1 VEGAMK
7 EPLPGEI
14 LRRIQNA
21 VAAVTGASV
30 GSDAA
35 ARLHATLSS
44 ALGPAT
50 APRAVDSSREVSIL
64 LADLRGFS
72 SIAEANP
79 VHRVLEILNRYLAPM
94 CEIAIDNGGTI
105 DKFMGDTIRVVF
117 GAPQRCADD
126 ARRAV
131 TCAVQMQIAMVE
143 LNRDQASKGLPP
155 LFMGAGINTGHAMIG
170 LLGSDLHSEYTVI
183 GDEVNLASR
192 IEAFSLRG
200 QVLISESTFDLC
212 RDFASVDPPMDVHV
226 KGKSAPVR
234 LREVIAIPSLG
245 LQVPRQEERNSPR
258 VETRIPFTYQTVV
271 GKIVMPTRHAG
282 VVLDLGYNG
291 ILAEVEPGLTAHAE
305 ILLEFDLSL
314 IGSRADNVYAKVRS
328 TRSDRGSNLASM
340 EFTSISERGA
350 ADIRRF
356 VQLLIQGSP
365 TK

>member
-1 VEGAMK
+1 MK
-7 EPLPGEI
+7 ELLPGEI
-14 LRRIQNA
+14 LRRIQDA
-21 VAAVTGASV
+21 VAAETGASV
-30 GSDAA
+30 GPEAV
-35 ARLHATLSS
+35 ARLHTTLSS
-44 ALGPAT
+44 AFSLAA
-50 APRAVDSSREVSIL
+50 APREADSSHEVSIL

-117 GAPQRCADD
+117 GAPQRGADD

-155 LFMGAGINTGHAMIG
+155 LFMGAGINTGQVMVG
-170 LLGSDLHSEYTVI
+170 LLGSQLHSEYTVI
-183 GDEVNLASR
+183 GDEVHLASR

-200 QVLISESTFDLC
+200 QVLISESTFDRC
-212 RDFASVDPPMDVHV
+212 RDFVSVDPPMDVHV
-226 KGKSAPVR
+226 KGKSDPVR
-234 LREVIAIPSLG
+234 LREVIAIPSLN

-258 VETRIPFTYQTVV
+258 VETRIPFTYQMVV
-271 GKIVMPTRHAG
+271 GKIVMPTHYAG

-291 ILAEVEPGLTAHAE
+291 ILAEVEPGLTEHAE
-305 ILLEFDLSL
+305 ILLEVDLSL
-314 IGSRADNVYAKVRS
+314 IGRRAENVYAKVRS
-328 TRSDRGSNLASM
+328 TRSHPGGNFASM
-340 EFTSISERGA
+340 EFTSIGEQES
-350 ADIRRF
+350 ADIRHF

>member
-1 VEGAMK
+1 MN
-7 EPLPGEI
+7 EPLPDEVV
-14 LRRIQNA
+14 RKIQEA
-21 VAAVTGASV
+21 VAAVTGASI
-30 GSDAA
+30 GPEAA
-35 ARLHATLSS
+35 AQLHAALFS
-44 ALGPAT
+44 ALGVAT
-50 APRAVDSSREVSIL
+50 APREVDSSREVSIL

-79 VHRVLEILNRYLAPM
+79 VRRVLEVLNRYFTPM

-105 DKFMGDTIRVVF
+105 DKFMGDAIMVVF
-117 GAPQRCADD
+117 GAPHRGADD

-155 LFMGAGINTGHAMIG
+155 LFMGAGINTGRVMAG
-170 LLGSDLHSEYTVI
+170 LLGSELHSEYTVI

-200 QVLISESTFDLC
+200 QVLISESTFDRC
-212 RDFASVDPPMDVHV
+212 RDFVTAGAPMDVCV
-226 KGKSAPVR
+226 KGKPNSVR

-258 VETRIPFTYQTVV
+258 VEVRIPFTYQTMVD
-271 GKIVMPTRHAG
+271 KIVMPPQRSG
-282 VVLDLGYNG
+282 VVLDLGYRG
-291 ILAEVEPGLTAHAE
+291 ILTEVEPGLTQHAD
-305 ILLEFDLSL
+305 IVLGFDLSL

-328 TRSDRGSNLASM
+328 IRSDRGGNFASI
-340 EFTSISERGA
+340 EFTSISEQNA
-350 ADIRRF
+350 EDIRHF

>member
-1 VEGAMK
+1 
-7 EPLPGEI
+7 
-14 LRRIQNA
+14 
-21 VAAVTGASV
+21 
-30 GSDAA
+30 
-35 ARLHATLSS
+35 
-44 ALGPAT
+44 
-50 APRAVDSSREVSIL
+50 
-64 LADLRGFS
+64 
-72 SIAEANP
+72 
-79 VHRVLEILNRYLAPM
+79 M

-105 DKFMGDTIRVVF
+105 DKFMGDAIMVVF
-117 GAPQRCADD
+117 GAPQRGADD

-155 LFMGAGINTGHAMIG
+155 LFMGAGINTGHVIAG
-170 LLGSDLHSEYTVI
+170 LLGSQLHSEYTVI

-200 QVLISESTFDLC
+200 QVLISESTFDRC
-212 RDFASVDPPMDVHV
+212 RDFVGAGAPMDVHV

-245 LQVPRQEERNSPR
+245 LQVPRQEVRYSPR
-258 VETRIPFTYQTVV
+258 VQVRIPFTYQMVV
-271 GKIVMPTRHAG
+271 DKIVMRSQHAG
-282 VVLDLGYNG
+282 VVLDVGYSG
-291 ILAEVEPGLTAHAE
+291 ILAEVEPGLTEHAE
-305 ILLEFDLSL
+305 ILLELNLSL

-340 EFTSISERGA
+340 EFTSISERSA